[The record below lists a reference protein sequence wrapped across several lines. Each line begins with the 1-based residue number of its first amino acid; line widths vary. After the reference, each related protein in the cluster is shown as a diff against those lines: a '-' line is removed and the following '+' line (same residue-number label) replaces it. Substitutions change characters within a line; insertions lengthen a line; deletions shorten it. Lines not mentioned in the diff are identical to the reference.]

1 MQTEQNSGNK
11 LRVVYKRVEDE
22 NEELL
27 LNALYIKRRKE
38 IDNMKKDLQKVNE
51 ILKNKNKYFKIF

>member
-27 LNALYIKRRKE
+27 LNALYIKRRQE
-38 IDNMKKDLQKVNE
+38 IQNMKKDTKKVNE
-51 ILKNKNKYFKIF
+51 ILNNKGKYFKVF